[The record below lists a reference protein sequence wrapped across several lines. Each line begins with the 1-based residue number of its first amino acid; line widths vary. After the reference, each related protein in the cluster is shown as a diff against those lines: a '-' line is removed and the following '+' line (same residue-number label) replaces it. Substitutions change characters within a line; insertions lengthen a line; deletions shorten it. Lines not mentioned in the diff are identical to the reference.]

1 MILDEAVWKDFQTYL
16 FVDRKIS
23 QNKTSVYAISS
34 RFKKL
39 LTWFRGKEF
48 TRNNLNSFI
57 AEMQASKATKSYMN
71 KMIALCKH
79 LDKHLGLNQLQDYT
93 YFGESYQPKEV
104 LTPEEIEVLAGTT
117 VPYTK
122 GCDYVNARQKCLIL
136 LLGTTGSRIGEVLN
150 LKWTDFYSTPP
161 HVLYRE
167 TKNGEARAVPIGES
181 VYKLIDA
188 LPRLSEYVFCS
199 YRGKPLNNSE
209 VNLDFKVRARKVG
222 IRKPVYNH
230 IFRHSYI
237 TTMLEQGV
245 DVSDVAKIVGHK
257 NLNSTLR
264 YKNSLLGYYSEI
276 IRLHPLLINNID
288 IKDIYEIFET
298 TINKFVDT
306 QQFVIT
312 KSLHEN
318 KLIVKIL
325 TKNKKI

>member
-23 QNKTSVYAISS
+23 QHKSSVYAIRS

-57 AEMQASKATKSYMN
+57 AEMQANKATKSYMN

-104 LTPEEIEVLAGTT
+104 LTPEEIEALAGTT
-117 VPYTK
+117 VAYTK

-199 YRGKPLNNSE
+199 YRGRPLNNPE
-209 VNLDFKVRARKVG
+209 VNLDFKVRASKVE
-222 IRKPVYNH
+222 IKKPVYNH

-245 DVSDVAKIVGHK
+245 DVSDVAKIVGHR
-257 NLNSTLR
+257 NLNSTMR
-264 YKNSLLGYYSEI
+264 YKNSLIAYYSDI
-276 IRLHPLLINNID
+276 AKLHPL
-288 IKDIYEIFET
+288 IKA
-298 TINKFVDT
+298 
-306 QQFVIT
+306 
-312 KSLHEN
+312 SLPIKN
-318 KLIVKIL
+318 IVKNL
-325 TKNKKI
+325 TSYLSKIIDQSKYSVEMNENGKSFRLKIVEL